1 MGFAGAPLRRVGAGP
16 AREMALHQEHARRAQ
31 VRGRSR
37 RRCLRRREWRTRAPS
52 DGHGRSGS
60 PRQPG
65 LHEARFGIVEGT
77 APANL
82 EGDPTMRTEANSRTQ
97 KLTSED
103 TRNLLNLDTKDE
115 TLVAESVRGSSAA
128 FEVLFQRYQQK
139 MFHVA
144 LSRLQ
149 NTQDAEDA
157 VQQTFQ
163 QAFVH
168 LKRFQGQSRFS
179 TWLTRIA
186 INEALMLLRKRRPG
200 HFSIEGHQTVD
211 EESFTL
217 EIKDRAATPE
227 EEYGQLEIH
236 NVLSGAIDELRPI
249 LKTVVNLSE
258 IGELSTRKTAETL
271 GVRVG
276 TVKARTFRAR
286 RLLRDKI
293 AKRLGARADRAAVAL
308 FPRSQAARNT
318 TYQAAFSVSPPS
330 SFLSGGLAVRR
341 S

>member
-1 MGFAGAPLRRVGAGP
+1 MQLETKTGTPKPAIDQDHAVNLGGP
-16 AREMALHQEHARRAQ
+16 N
-31 VRGRSR
+31 V
-37 RRCLRRREWRTRAPS
+37 
-52 DGHGRSGS
+52 
-60 PRQPG
+60 
-65 LHEARFGIVEGT
+65 
-77 APANL
+77 
-82 EGDPTMRTEANSRTQ
+82 
-97 KLTSED
+97 
-103 TRNLLNLDTKDE
+103 KDE
-115 TLVAESVRGSSAA
+115 TLVAEAVRGSSAA
-128 FEVLFQRYQQK
+128 FEALFQRYHQK

-168 LKRFQGQSRFS
+168 LKSFQGQARFS

-200 HFSIEGHQTVD
+200 HLSIEGHQTVD
-211 EESFTL
+211 EESFAL
-217 EIKDRAATPE
+217 EIKDTAITPE
-227 EEYGQLEIH
+227 EQYGQKELRS
-236 NVLSGAIDELRPI
+236 VLSGAISELRPI
-249 LKTVVNLSE
+249 LKNVVNLSE

-293 AKRLGARADRAAVAL
+293 AKRLGARAGKISAAL
-308 FPRSQAARNT
+308 FSSSQAARNSA
-318 TYQAAFSVSPPS
+318 YQAVFSAS
-330 SFLSGGLAVRR
+330 AT
-341 S
+341 